1 MEQAWETHAEGF
13 ILKILKGEELLNM
26 RLMTFFQGEKMAKY
40 RDCMGHTGRTG
51 FLCFELC
58 LKKGGRENGNYVI

>member
-40 RDCMGHTGRTG
+40 RDCMGHTEDR
-51 FLCFELC
+51 FSLF
-58 LKKGGRENGNYVI
+58 